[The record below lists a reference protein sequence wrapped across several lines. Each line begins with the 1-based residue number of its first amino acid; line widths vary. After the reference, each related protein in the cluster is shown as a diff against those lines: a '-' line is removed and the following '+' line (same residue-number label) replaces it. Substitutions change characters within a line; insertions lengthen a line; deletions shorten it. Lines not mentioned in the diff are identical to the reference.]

1 MMSINREAMKIV
13 RRVLEAPEPLGV
25 HVIRLGNGATVLD
38 MGQRARRL
46 DGREVLHPHHAR
58 RPGRGEPGVT

>member
-25 HVIRLGNGATVLD
+25 HVIRLGNSATVLD
-38 MGQRARRL
+38 MGQRAPGGWTAAKYYTL
-46 DGREVLHPHHAR
+46 ITLGGLGEVSQ
-58 RPGRGEPGVT
+58 E

>member
-1 MMSINREAMKIV
+1 MSINREAMKIV

-38 MGQRARRL
+38 MGQRAPSTAP
-46 DGREVLHPHHAR
+46 HPCELVA
-58 RPGRGEPGVT
+58 